1 MYLQIELSYW
11 KPSSP
16 WRYLHSDL
24 PLPCATCVLYS
35 LSNCR
40 SIPLIIM
47 HCWTTSIERL
57 MSKILCPLIKYRTK
71 SRRSRRKFIKDLHSA
86 NWFFPHGYSSTRNLF
101 HTRVS
106 LEAAKNQIPVPEK
119 TITAAFAY
127 KLFTTLHLM
136 VCKFQILPP
145 NIDLPWDFF
154 HLVVSPMWIPDY
166 KSFLLILCCAFLAAK
181 LALASCALL
190 QAQQRQASIIDCL
203 VG

>member
-1 MYLQIELSYW
+1 
-11 KPSSP
+11 
-16 WRYLHSDL
+16 
-24 PLPCATCVLYS
+24 
-35 LSNCR
+35 
-40 SIPLIIM
+40 
-47 HCWTTSIERL
+47 
-57 MSKILCPLIKYRTK
+57 MSTHIKYRTK
-71 SRRSRRKFIKDLHSA
+71 SRRSRRKFIKDLQGA
-86 NWFFPHGYSSTRNLF
+86 NWFFPHMATPALAICSILEFLYLPTLPPLG
-101 HTRVS
+101 S

-154 HLVVSPMWIPDY
+154 HLVVSPIWIPDY

-181 LALASCALL
+181 LALPSCALL